1 MCDRQFS
8 SSTGLPWQ
16 KGAISNAK
24 WTGVYLVDLLKLV
37 NCDLNN
43 KQIKHVIAEGHDFDP
58 ASKPYSASVQ
68 SEFALDPNNKV
79 LIAYKMNDQAIPR
92 DHGFP
97 VRFIAPG

>member
-1 MCDRQFS
+1 MCDKQFS
-8 SSTGLPWQ
+8 SATGLPWQ

-24 WTGVYLVDLLKLV
+24 WTGVYMVDLLKLV